1 MLKVEPAAPIGQSAT
16 REEAEQIYS
25 ALSSRELLT
34 LLNSA
39 SRASTL
45 PSNVSENLQ
54 NYFGIFDLKLRS
66 LYKSWND
73 LSLHFSIIVETMQ
86 SEAYIATRYFDFR
99 VAEIGLRA
107 AARGCSFKIL
117 HSPRSGLSTKLQVLG
132 NLMTH
137 PKALGIFRKIPSSA
151 NVSIGEVG
159 LPFSFVVIDSRIV
172 GLEIV
177 REDNPEAFFLGV
189 EFDSPIL
196 ATKMINY
203 FNEISKVAN
212 KEVDGLAGLDDD
224 RKDTEL
230 KLGLNRRQTNKSASL
245 GEIPR

>member
-1 MLKVEPAAPIGQSAT
+1 MLTVESPVPIGQST
-16 REEAEQIYS
+16 REEAEQVYS
-25 ALSSRELLT
+25 ALSSRELLS

-45 PSNVSENLQ
+45 PSNISDSLQ

-66 LYKSWND
+66 IYKTWND
-73 LSLHFSIIVETMQ
+73 LSLQFSMLIEAMQ

-99 VAEIGLRA
+99 VAEVGLRA
-107 AARGCSFKIL
+107 ASRGCALKIL

-151 NVSIGEVG
+151 NVSMAEVH

-177 REDNPEAFFLGV
+177 NNDNAEAFFLAA
-189 EFDSPIL
+189 EFDSCTL
-196 ATKMINY
+196 AAKMVNY
-203 FNEISKVAN
+203 FNEVSKVAN
-212 KEVDGLAGLDDD
+212 KEVGGMAELEDD
-224 RKDTEL
+224 KDAEL
-230 KLGLNRRQTNKSASL
+230 KLGLHVNKNGSL
-245 GEIPR
+245 REIPR

>member
-1 MLKVEPAAPIGQSAT
+1 MLKVEPATASTGQSSL
-16 REEAEQIYS
+16 EEAEQIYS
-25 ALSSRELLT
+25 ALSSRELLA

-39 SRASTL
+39 SRATTL
-45 PSNVSENLQ
+45 PSNISEDLQ

-66 LYKSWND
+66 IYKTWND
-73 LSLHFSIIVETMQ
+73 LSLYFSITIETMQ

-107 AARGCSFKIL
+107 AARGCALRIL

-151 NVSIGEVG
+151 NVSIGEG
-159 LPFSFVVIDSRIV
+159 DLPFSFVVIDSRIV

-177 REDNPEAFFLGV
+177 NKDNPEAFFLGV
-189 EFDSPIL
+189 EFESPIL
-196 ATKMINY
+196 ASRMINY

-212 KEVDGLAGLDDD
+212 KEVDGLIGLDA
-224 RKDTEL
+224 KDAEL
-230 KLGLNRRQTNKSASL
+230 KLGLSRQIKSNASL
-245 GEIPR
+245 EKISY

>member
-1 MLKVEPAAPIGQSAT
+1 MLKVEPAAPTGQSAT
-16 REEAEQIYS
+16 LEEAEHIYS

-39 SRASTL
+39 SRANTL
-45 PSNVSENLQ
+45 PSNISENLQ
-54 NYFGIFDLKLRS
+54 NYFGIFDLKLQS
-66 LYKSWND
+66 IYKTWND
-73 LSLHFSIIVETMQ
+73 LSLQFSFSLETMR

-107 AARGCSFKIL
+107 AARGCAFKVL

-151 NVSIGEVG
+151 NVSIGEVD
-159 LPFSFVVIDSRIV
+159 LPFSFAVIDSAKV

-189 EFDSPIL
+189 EFDSPLL
-196 ATKMINY
+196 ASKLINY
-203 FNEISKVAN
+203 FDEISKIAH
-212 KEVDGLAGLDDD
+212 KEVDGLVGLDD
-224 RKDTEL
+224 KDAEL
-230 KLGLNRRQTNKSASL
+230 KLGLNRHIKKNAGH

>member
-1 MLKVEPAAPIGQSAT
+1 MLKVESAAPIGHSAT

-25 ALSSRELLT
+25 ALSSRELLA

-39 SRASTL
+39 SLANTL
-45 PSNVSENLQ
+45 PSNFSESLQ
-54 NYFGIFDLKLRS
+54 NYFGIFDLKLQS
-66 LYKSWND
+66 IYKSWND
-73 LSLHFSIIVETMQ
+73 LSLHFSIVIESMQ

-107 AARGCSFKIL
+107 AARGCAFKVL

-151 NVSIGEVG
+151 NVSIGEVD
-159 LPFSFVVIDSRIV
+159 LPFSFAVIDSSKV

-189 EFDSPIL
+189 EFDSPLL
-196 ATKMINY
+196 ASKLVNY
-203 FNEISKVAN
+203 FNEISKIAH
-212 KEVDGLAGLDDD
+212 KEVDGLVGLDA
-224 RKDTEL
+224 KDAEL
-230 KLGLNRRQTNKSASL
+230 KLGLNHHINKNSTH
-245 GEIPR
+245 GEISR

>member
-1 MLKVEPAAPIGQSAT
+1 MLKVEPTAPMRQSAT

-25 ALSSRELLT
+25 ALSSRELLA

-39 SRASTL
+39 SQVSTL
-45 PSNVSENLQ
+45 PSDVSEGLQ
-54 NYFGIFDLKLRS
+54 NYFGIFDLKLQS
-66 LYKSWND
+66 IYKSWND
-73 LSLHFSIIVETMQ
+73 LSLHFSFSLETMQ
-86 SEAYIATRYFDFR
+86 SEAYIASRYFDFR

-107 AARGCSFKIL
+107 AARGCAFKVL

-137 PKALGIFRKIPSSA
+137 PKALGIFRKIPSSV
-151 NVSIGEVG
+151 NVSIGEVD
-159 LPFSFVVIDSRIV
+159 LPFSFVVIDSSKV
-172 GLEIV
+172 GLEVV

-196 ATKMINY
+196 ASKMINY
-203 FNEISKVAN
+203 FNEISKVAYN
-212 KEVDGLAGLDDD
+212 EVDGLVGLDEDA
-224 RKDTEL
+224 EL
-230 KLGLNRRQTNKSASL
+230 KLGLNRHINKNAGR